1 MIKTIPTSFI
11 TNLNKRSSIVIA
23 TDYNELDNLL
33 PSNGFVFIDKKVYEK
48 FNDSLLFKHDYSVYV
63 IDTDD
68 IKRNIECIPS
78 VCKKFVELRIQRE
91 DNIIVI
97 GGKKLIDI
105 YGFAITIF
113 NRNLNFYMIPTTLLA
128 MTDTS
133 IGGIYHLNA
142 SEFVRDDV
150 KIQSYP
156 LKVLICP
163 NIAKYTDEETFRSGL
178 ANMLKIGCIDNLPLL
193 TKMQSVF
200 HFIKDKREIEDDKL
214 ADMIEDAL
222 QSKIQVYLNDE
233 VRAFAYGFGDK
244 LAYYYASFVNPNCK
258 YSHSGT
264 IGMELTLDIMSNYLH
279 IADVMTEYQKY
290 SINCMLRAINPTL
303 DQDIENA
310 KEKLVEVLES
320 DLPKNP
326 MPLTYFKK
334 LGQKPVVL
342 QVPKSIIIDA
352 IKNHKPYNY

>member
-11 TNLNKRSSIVIA
+11 TNLNKRSSIVIS
-23 TDYNELDNLL
+23 TDYPELNDLL
-33 PSNGFVFIDKKVYEK
+33 PSKGFMFIDKKVYER
-48 FNDSLLFKHDYSVYV
+48 FNDSILFKHNYSIHV
-63 IDTDD
+63 IDSDD
-68 IKRNIECIPS
+68 IKRNLECIPS
-78 VCKKFVELRIQRE
+78 VCKRFVDLHIQRE

-142 SEFVRDDV
+142 TEFIRDDI

-163 NIAKYTDEETFRSGL
+163 KLAKCTDEETFRSGL

-193 TKMQSVF
+193 TKMQHVF

-214 ADMIEDAL
+214 ADMIEDSL
-222 QSKIQVYLNDE
+222 QSKIQIYLNDE
-233 VRAFAYGFGDK
+233 IQTISYGFGDK
-244 LAYYYASFVNPNCK
+244 LAYYYASFIKPNCK
-258 YSHSGT
+258 YNHSAT

-279 IADVMTEYQKY
+279 IVDVMSEYQKY
-290 SINCMLRAINPTL
+290 GIDCMLRAINPTL
-303 DQDIENA
+303 DQDIEET
-310 KEKLVEVLES
+310 KEKLVEVIES
-320 DLPKNP
+320 DLSEDPVQ
-326 MPLTYFKK
+326 LTYFKK
-334 LGQKPVVL
+334 LGRSPIVL
-342 QVPKSIIIDA
+342 QVPKSTIIDA
-352 IKNHKPYNY
+352 IKNHKPYNF